1 MFCVKHEILSFQ
13 QAPGT
18 SLVVQWLRLSASSA
32 GGMSLI
38 PGQGTEIPHVTWYSQ
53 KKKQKKKRTSSHM
66 LKLLAYLLNNKDL
79 EQ

>member
-53 KKKQKKKRTSSHM
+53 KKKTKKKTNKLSHAEAAG
-66 LKLLAYLLNNKDL
+66 LPF
-79 EQ
+79 E